1 LNSILEEL
9 KGNSIQYLLGST
21 SFYGLDFEV
30 NPNVLIPR
38 PETEEL
44 VDGFRNNSKVKNSK
58 I

>member
-9 KGNSIQYLLGST
+9 KKEIQYLLGST

-44 VDGFRNNSKVKNSK
+44 NGLLEIIQRLKNSK